1 MRNFDRK
8 AVLPSGVVRR
18 CLPLAALSPKVDAV
32 VADMVPMGAA
42 VVVHNKRP
50 ARIAGTLGTT
60 GATARWPS
68 NHFCSKSKMA
78 KCLHELVRG

>member
-1 MRNFDRK
+1 M
-8 AVLPSGVVRR
+8 
-18 CLPLAALSPKVDAV
+18 

>member
-1 MRNFDRK
+1 
-8 AVLPSGVVRR
+8 
-18 CLPLAALSPKVDAV
+18 
-32 VADMVPMGAA
+32 MVPMGAA

-78 KCLHELVRG
+78 KCLHELVRGCLYELMRMHPAKHLVRHLARLTWWRP